1 MSKPTGEQL
10 QLTTASDIQ
19 NIDTQLKLARYNQ
32 FRQLTRSRLARGNG
46 SFPNYKV
53 DWDCAWRG
61 NVVTSAQAIGIDP
74 ISGATTFEN
83 EVRSAVS
90 RLSRTKLNNMKR
102 QEGKSSLGP
111 YVE

>member
-1 MSKPTGEQL
+1 MSKPTGAQL
-10 QLTTASDIQ
+10 QLTTATDIQ
-19 NIDTQLKLARYNQ
+19 NIDTQLKLARYDQ

-46 SFPNYKV
+46 SFPNYMV

-61 NVVTSAQAIGIDP
+61 QVVTSAQAIGVDP

-83 EVRSAVS
+83 EVRSAIA

-102 QEGKSSLGP
+102 DEGKSSIGP
-111 YVE
+111 YVG